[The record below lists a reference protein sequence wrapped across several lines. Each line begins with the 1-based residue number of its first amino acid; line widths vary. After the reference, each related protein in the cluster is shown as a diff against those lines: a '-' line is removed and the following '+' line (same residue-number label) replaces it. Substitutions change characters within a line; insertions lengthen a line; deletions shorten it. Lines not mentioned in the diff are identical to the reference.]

1 MKNQSSG
8 KFLGFI
14 LVTRIVQLDSITLHE
29 NHEDYVTLSEN
40 GFNIIDSVSPDTY
53 CSAVSYFCMIFA
65 AGLGVGLF
73 YFGVGETVQ
82 HYAPKDNVN
91 RITYR

>member
-1 MKNQSSG
+1 MKIMKIMSLYP
-8 KFLGFI
+8 K
-14 LVTRIVQLDSITLHE
+14 
-29 NHEDYVTLSEN
+29 N
-40 GFNIIDSVSPDTY
+40 GFNSIDGVSPDTH

-65 AGLGVGLF
+65 AGIGVGLF

-82 HYAPKDNVN
+82 HYAPKENVN